1 MLGVGLSI
9 GIEKKY
15 MEDCQV
21 VWQDKTWVN
30 NKFKTTGKVFFA
42 SNEKPP
48 GKSVSPGAHF
58 SIFMVSHIIQT
69 VVRHRHQAASRK
81 ALSVASRISSGVKG
95 LGR

>member
-15 MEDCQV
+15 MEDCHV
-21 VWQDKTWVN
+21 AWQDKTWVN
-30 NKFKTTGKVFFA
+30 NKFETTGKMSFVP
-42 SNEKPP
+42 NEKPP
-48 GKSVSPGAHF
+48 GKSMFPGDQF
-58 SIFMVSHIIQT
+58 SIIMVFHIVQT
-69 VVRHRHQAASRK
+69 VARHRHQAASRK